1 MENKSHSISDVAIGD
16 FHQKDYQSAIEYK
29 AFAFLADQTKTTFNY
44 EVKRVRAVWDPGLSI
59 PGTERRGGW
68 RCPPGVRF
76 GGQITDRFG
85 RNCGWGIARRI
96 ANALTNVGE
105 MVEGRDD
112 DRRGRRTAKR
122 NARMVRRLARDE
134 EGGRLERGLGA
145 VADVLDGG
153 EVPTPTPTPRVPDTD
168 VPEVDAPSVPRVDPP
183 TLEELPETEDK
194 KSGLFRS
201 LFNGFV
207 KDFNDRRAKRREET
221 DAAIERAMGLSPKE
235 QWKEIFDAVKRH
247 WGIGKREEFVPEAS
261 SSGRTDEDYA
271 RFFEKLNDN
280 ELAQLWMSF
289 DGESAGVVFNPEAK
303 EKLRAELERRGMST
317 NIDELIDAYGTD
329 GMTLTGKMMDDA
341 IDLFVDDLDMDEV
354 AIDIIDPFTPSAP
367 RPAPRPRVPS
377 GGRSPRPRPTP
388 DFDPADFLAPSKDRK
403 PKYSPP
409 KRPDGVSDAEWNRYL
424 KYHREASRDA
434 VWVPG
439 GYGGGGGYWTGPVG
453 FDSWRLGFGRSIPDA
468 SPDGERLPEV
478 PAYDPRPRPAP
489 DRRPGG
495 LIDFP
500 GFEPEP
506 RRPANNRRP
515 GKFPQ
520 ELPDLSDEQIGDFID
535 TITNKLKKAFFPS
548 PLDDIK
554 REMGKRFG
562 TSDISMLTSEQLD
575 ELAAWV
581 KQKGKD
587 IKNGKYPRDWENS
600 QGQTFTR
607 FASSILDVR
616 DARNE
621 LMSRGAT
628 PDENGRVHKPNWD
641 RVNENWR
648 ERRNREREEREEAFG
663 LGRDREPGVYRSGGG
678 NLRPSE
684 ARRMERELRE
694 PGAPRTGETPR
705 ARTRGASDAGASRI
719 ATRRTPAT
727 AQGEASIPSKPVTP
741 TRRTVKPKK
750 IKEPNKLSDQEIL
763 AEIANPDT
771 DNTTVTALTSEFNA
785 RNGRVS
791 LKPNMTSGKVE
802 LPADRNFGISELRE
816 MIGNDEELLNFL
828 RNNLPD
834 SPQFSMDL
842 RQALGNWQK
851 QNLDEMNEII
861 DRTEKAIV
869 EDIAKLE
876 AKIKEYNE
884 ETRPVWKKMFLQN
897 IIGFNKSYSNNRKKL
912 QKFRARKAELLA
924 GEEIPSLAPSRPKEP
939 REIQRLNAVDL
950 GLEMGDAD
958 LQTAM
963 DKALLRGSAFGLEM
977 ETLAQFKGEEGLLEL
992 AQQLEADNDKLK
1004 PLLDRLNDRV
1014 KNGEGNDILEFD
1026 MADFNGF
1033 EGEQTI
1039 QEYRDNLVVL
1049 MKTNSQLAKRVEDQ
1063 VRINQ
1068 IRQIAGNEGKSEPV
1082 VPVTDGGVIEP
1093 ELRPAQVERV
1103 LAPRE
1108 NPEDPN
1114 SPFLYNEDNIQ
1125 EAFEFV
1131 HVNGGSLDEIP
1142 DNIFFEVL
1150 LDGELRDSRGQRV
1163 PFDEMLKEGFYE
1175 NSENRRFTFVPLKDN
1190 SMFGMGGLWQ
1200 VIKVTDKTNGKE
1212 YYMKISHY
1220 PRNEGVLE
1228 MVGMKA
1234 AEIVEF
1240 PNHANRLRVGQ
1251 ILQEKEG
1258 GRVARWVMTEATQ
1271 DWDIG
1276 VGNGMNGKPADALGV
1291 QVIDIEER
1299 DAARMAVLDLVL
1311 HNEDRHGENFQ
1322 IVLDERNRQRI
1333 IPLDHGILGGGR
1345 IKTLNGINEEIT
1357 EQDLEKWADET
1368 ILRFERNG
1376 IYWFHNQYDSKGVYN
1391 NGLANLKEKYTND
1404 SNFPEQRARF
1414 LQTVR
1419 NSVDKLERELDTLF
1433 GVERFE
1439 ANGLVLTDI
1448 EKAHL
1453 KQLRRVAESR
1463 IAFLKSNPEALVGFF
1478 DRDYPPSGVPLPNLI

>member
-16 FHQKDYQSAIEYK
+16 FHQKDYQSVIEYK

-112 DRRGRRTAKR
+112 DRRARRVAKR

-134 EGGRLERGLGA
+134 EGGLLERGARGI
-145 VADVLDGG
+145 ADVLDGG
-153 EVPTPTPTPRVPDTD
+153 EVSAPTPDAD
-168 VPEVDAPSVPRVDPP
+168 APEVGVPSAPRVDRP

-194 KSGLFRS
+194 KSGFFRS

-207 KDFNDRRAKRREET
+207 KDFNDRKAKRREET

-247 WGIGKREEFVPEAS
+247 WGIGKPEIIPEKS
-261 SSGRTDEDYA
+261 GSGRTDEDYA

-289 DGESAGVVFNPEAK
+289 DGESAGVVLNPEAK
-303 EKLRAELERRGMST
+303 EKIRAELERRGMPT
-317 NIDELIDAYGTD
+317 DIDELIDAYGTD
-329 GMTLTGKMMDDA
+329 RITLTGEMMEEA
-341 IDLFVDDLDMDEV
+341 INLFVDDLDMDEV

-367 RPAPRPRVPS
+367 RPAPRPEPRPRVPS

-424 KYHREASRDA
+424 KYHREAARDA

-621 LMSRGAT
+621 LISRGAT

-648 ERRNREREEREEAFG
+648 ERRDREREEREEAFG

-684 ARRMERELRE
+684 ARRMARELRE

-705 ARTRGASDAGASRI
+705 ARTRGASDAGAART
-719 ATRRTPAT
+719 ATRRTSAT
-727 AQGEASIPSKPVTP
+727 AQGEANIPSKPVTP

-816 MIGNDEELLNFL
+816 MIGDDEELLNYL

-842 RQALGNWQK
+842 RRAVDNWEK
-851 QNLDEMNEII
+851 QNLDEMNEFI
-861 DRTEKAIV
+861 DRTEKRMV
-869 EDIAKLE
+869 EDIEKLE

-884 ETRPVWKKMFLQN
+884 ETRPAWKKMFLQN
-897 IIGFNKSYSNNRKKL
+897 IIALNKNYSDRRKQL

-924 GEEIPSLAPSRPKEP
+924 GEKIPSLAPSGPKEA
-939 REIQRLNAVDL
+939 RDIQRLNAVDL
-950 GLEMGDAD
+950 GLEMGDRELEMAVD
-958 LQTAM
+958 SAI
-963 DKALLRGSAFGLEM
+963 ARGSAFDREM
-977 ETLAQFKGEEGLLEL
+977 ETIAQFKGEEGLLEL
-992 AQQLEADNDKLK
+992 AQELEANNDKLR

-1014 KNGEGNDILEFD
+1014 AKGEGEDILEFD
-1026 MADFNGF
+1026 MMEFNGF

-1039 QEYRDNLVVL
+1039 REYRDNLVVL
-1049 MKTNSQLAKRVEDQ
+1049 MKNNSQLAKRAEDQ
-1063 VRINQ
+1063 VRVNQ
-1068 IRQIAGNEGKSEPV
+1068 IRQIAGNEGKSQPV

-1093 ELRPAQVERV
+1093 ELRPAQVDRV

-1150 LDGELRDSRGQRV
+1150 LDGELRDSNGQRV

-1175 NSENRRFTFVPLKDN
+1175 NSENRRFTFVPIKDN
-1190 SMFGMGGLWQ
+1190 SQFGMGGLWQ
-1200 VIKVTDKTNGKE
+1200 VVKVTDKTNGKE

-1251 ILQEKEG
+1251 IIQEKPN

-1276 VGNGMNGKPADALGV
+1276 VGNSMNGKPADALGV

-1345 IKTLNGINEEIT
+1345 IKTLNGIDEEIT
-1357 EQDLEKWADET
+1357 EQDLEQWADET

-1376 IYWFHNQYDSKGVYN
+1376 MYWFHDQYANKGVYN
-1391 NGLANLKEKYTND
+1391 NGLANLKEKYRND
-1404 SNFPEQRARF
+1404 TNFPEQRARF

-1439 ANGLVLTDI
+1439 ANGLVLTDV

-1453 KQLRRVAESR
+1453 KQLRRVAEHR
-1463 IAFLKSNPEALVGFF
+1463 IAYLKANPEALVSFF
-1478 DRDYPPSGVPLPNLI
+1478 DTDYPPSGMQLPNLI

>member
-16 FHQKDYQSAIEYK
+16 FHQKDYQSVIEYK

-112 DRRGRRTAKR
+112 DRRARRTAKR

-153 EVPTPTPTPRVPDTD
+153 EVSAPTPDAD
-168 VPEVDAPSVPRVDPP
+168 APEVDVPSTPSVERP

-194 KSGLFRS
+194 KSGFLRS

-207 KDFNDRRAKRREET
+207 KDFNDRRAKRRKET

-247 WGIGKREEFVPEAS
+247 WGIGKPEEFVPETREPRY
-261 SSGRTDEDYA
+261 GRTDEDYA
-271 RFFEKLNDN
+271 KFFESLSDE
-280 ELAQLWMSF
+280 ELAKIWMGL
-289 DGESAGVVFNPEAK
+289 DAGGDGVVVNPDAK
-303 EKLRAELERRGMST
+303 ERLRAELERRGMST
-317 NIDELIDAYGTD
+317 DIDELADAYG
-329 GMTLTGKMMDDA
+329 KDDA
-341 IDLFVDDLDMDEV
+341 VFTGERMEDLIDLFIDDIDLDEAD
-354 AIDIIDPFTPSAP
+354 IDFIDPFTPSEP

-377 GGRSPRPRPTP
+377 GGRSPRPTPRPRPTP
-388 DFDPADFLAPSKDRK
+388 ELDPRDPPSRY
-403 PKYSPP
+403 PLPR
-409 KRPDGVSDAEWNRYL
+409 RPDGVSDADWRAYVRYHNSVRPKYEYDGFGPGARGFWNYPSPFEYW
-424 KYHREASRDA
+424 KMMRD
-434 VWVPG
+434 
-439 GYGGGGGYWTGPVG
+439 GGGIKPEDVPE
-453 FDSWRLGFGRSIPDA
+453 IPEMPGLA
-468 SPDGERLPEV
+468 
-478 PAYDPRPRPAP
+478 PRPRPTP
-489 DRRPGG
+489 GRRPGG

-506 RRPANNRRP
+506 RRPANDRRP

-520 ELPDLSDEQIGDFID
+520 ELPDLSDEEVGNFMDRIQ
-535 TITNKLKKAFFPS
+535 NKLKKARYPT
-548 PLDDIK
+548 PLEHIK
-554 REMGKRFG
+554 TEMRSRFG
-562 TSDISMLTSEQLD
+562 KTDITQLTSEELE
-575 ELAAWV
+575 ELAEWAKSFGRAV
-581 KQKGKD
+581 RENRYRRGA
-587 IKNGKYPRDWENS
+587 RDWEPS
-600 QGQTFTR
+600 QGQAFSR

-616 DARNE
+616 DAREE
-621 LMSRGAT
+621 LLRRGAV
-628 PDENGRVHKPNWD
+628 PDENNRVHKQNE
-641 RVNENWR
+641 RVVDAFWR
-648 ERRNREREEREEAFG
+648 DLDEAGRPDG
-663 LGRDREPGVYRSGGG
+663 LLIPDTPYLRGG
-678 NLRPSE
+678 NLRESE
-684 ARRMERELRE
+684 ARRMARELRE

-705 ARTRGASDAGASRI
+705 ARTRGASDAGAART

-727 AQGEASIPSKPVTP
+727 AQGEANIPSKPVTP

-763 AEIANPDT
+763 AEIANPET
-771 DNTTVTALTSEFNA
+771 DNTTATALTSEFNA

-791 LKPNMTSGKVE
+791 LKPNMASGKIE

-816 MIGNDEELLNFL
+816 MIGDDEELLNYL

-842 RQALGNWQK
+842 RRAVDNWEK
-851 QNLDEMNEII
+851 QNLDEMNEFI
-861 DRTEKAIV
+861 DRTEKRMV
-869 EDIAKLE
+869 EDIEKLE

-884 ETRPVWKKMFLQN
+884 ETRPAWKKMFLQN
-897 IIGFNKSYSNNRKKL
+897 IIALNKNYSDRRKQL

-924 GEEIPSLAPSRPKEP
+924 GEKIPSLAPSGPKEA
-939 REIQRLNAVDL
+939 RDIQRLNAVDL
-950 GLEMGDAD
+950 GLEMGDRELEMAVD
-958 LQTAM
+958 SAI
-963 DKALLRGSAFGLEM
+963 ARGSAFDREM
-977 ETLAQFKGEEGLLEL
+977 ETIAQFKGEEGLLEL
-992 AQQLEADNDKLK
+992 AQELEANNDKLR

-1014 KNGEGNDILEFD
+1014 AKGEGEDILEFD
-1026 MADFNGF
+1026 MMEFNGF

-1039 QEYRDNLVVL
+1039 REYRDNLVVL
-1049 MKTNSQLAKRVEDQ
+1049 MKNNSQLAKRAEDQ
-1063 VRINQ
+1063 VRVNQ
-1068 IRQIAGNEGKSEPV
+1068 IRQIAGNEGKSQPV

-1150 LDGELRDSRGQRV
+1150 LDGELRDSNGQRV

-1175 NSENRRFTFVPLKDN
+1175 NSENRRFTFVPIKDN
-1190 SMFGMGGLWQ
+1190 SQFGMGGLWQ
-1200 VIKVTDKTNGKE
+1200 VVKVTDKTNGKE

-1251 ILQEKEG
+1251 IIQEKPN

-1276 VGNGMNGKPADALGV
+1276 VGNNMNGKPADALGV

-1357 EQDLEKWADET
+1357 EQDLEQWADET

-1376 IYWFHNQYDSKGVYN
+1376 MYWFHNQYDNKGVYN
-1391 NGLANLKEKYTND
+1391 NGLANLKEKYRND
-1404 SNFPEQRARF
+1404 TNFPEQRARF

-1439 ANGLVLTDI
+1439 ANGLVLTDV

-1453 KQLRRVAESR
+1453 KQLRRVAEHR
-1463 IAFLKSNPEALVGFF
+1463 IAYLKANPEALVSFF
-1478 DRDYPPSGVPLPNLI
+1478 DTDYPPSGMQLPNLI